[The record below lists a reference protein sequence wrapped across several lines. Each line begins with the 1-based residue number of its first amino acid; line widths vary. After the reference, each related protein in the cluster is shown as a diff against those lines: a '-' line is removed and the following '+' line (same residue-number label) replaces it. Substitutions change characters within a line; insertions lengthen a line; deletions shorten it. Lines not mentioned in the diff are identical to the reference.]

1 MLQAAAEELALIASP
16 DEILKLMLQQTI
28 TLILAVAGVLAAAGC
43 LWASWNAHRS
53 ALTAQEVARHAE
65 KIERRGL
72 LRELMVTAHR
82 VIAESSQMAL
92 LVEDLK
98 AEYRVLASFSG
109 QSGGSRERLLL
120 QRAESKQKELSSLR
134 EEAQTLVEQR
144 AELFNAS
151 EEELTQAL
159 LKFDGFLVQVLRIKD
174 TVEREIAAVA
184 GDNRLHRGRHLKAL
198 SVSR

>member
-1 MLQAAAEELALIASP
+1 
-16 DEILKLMLQQTI
+16 MLQQTI
-28 TLILAVAGVLAAAGC
+28 TLILAVAGVLAATGC

-109 QSGGSRERLLL
+109 QTGGSRERLLIR
-120 QRAESKQKELSSLR
+120 RAESKQTELSSLR
-134 EEAQTLVEQR
+134 EEAQKLVEQR
-144 AELFNAS
+144 TELFNAS
-151 EEELTQAL
+151 EEEW
-159 LKFDGFLVQVLRIKD
+159 KS
-174 TVEREIAAVA
+174 
-184 GDNRLHRGRHLKAL
+184 
-198 SVSR
+198 SVRCSTSFCAS

>member
-1 MLQAAAEELALIASP
+1 
-16 DEILKLMLQQTI
+16 MLQQII
-28 TLILAVAGVLAAAGC
+28 TLILAVAGVLVAAGC
-43 LWASWNAHRS
+43 VWASWNAHRS

-72 LRELMVTAHR
+72 LRELIVTAHR
-82 VIAESSQMAL
+82 VIAESSQIGL

-109 QSGGSRERLLL
+109 QAGGSREKLLI
-120 QRAESKQKELSSLR
+120 QRAESKHKELSSLR
-134 EEAQTLVEQR
+134 DEAQKLVEQR
-144 AELFNAS
+144 AQLFHAS
-151 EEELTQAL
+151 ELTQVL

-184 GDNRLHRGRHLKAL
+184 GDNRLHRGRQIKAL

>member
-1 MLQAAAEELALIASP
+1 MLQE
-16 DEILKLMLQQTI
+16 TI
-28 TLILAVAGVLAAAGC
+28 ILILAVAGALAAAGC
-43 LWASWNAHRS
+43 LWASWNAYRA
-53 ALTAQEVARHAE
+53 ALTAREVAKHAE
-65 KIERRGL
+65 NIERRGL

-82 VIAESSQMAL
+82 VIAESSQMGL
-92 LVEDLK
+92 LAEDLK

-109 QSGGSRERLLL
+109 QTGGSRERLLI
-120 QRAESKQKELSSLR
+120 QRAELTQKELSSLR
-134 EEAQTLVEQR
+134 DEAQNLVEQR
-144 AELFNAS
+144 TRFFNAS

>member
-1 MLQAAAEELALIASP
+1 MTISSN
-16 DEILKLMLQQTI
+16 IMLQQTI

-53 ALTAQEVARHAE
+53 ALTAQEVAKHAE

-72 LRELMVTAHR
+72 LRELIVTAHR

-109 QSGGSRERLLL
+109 QTGGSRERLLIR
-120 QRAESKQKELSSLR
+120 RAESKQTELSSLR
-134 EEAQTLVEQR
+134 EEAQNLVER
-144 AELFNAS
+144 RTELFHAS

-159 LKFDGFLVQVLRIKD
+159 LKFDGVLVQVLRIKD

-198 SVSR
+198 SVST

>member
-1 MLQAAAEELALIASP
+1 MLQE
-16 DEILKLMLQQTI
+16 TI
-28 TLILAVAGVLAAAGC
+28 ILILAVALVLAAAGC
-43 LWASWNAHRS
+43 LWASWNAHRA
-53 ALTAQEVARHAE
+53 ALAAQEVAKHAE
-65 KIERRGL
+65 NIERRGV

-82 VIAESSQMAL
+82 VIAESSQMGL

-109 QSGGSRERLLL
+109 QTGGSRERLLI
-120 QRAESKQKELSSLR
+120 QRAESTQKELSSLR
-134 EEAQTLVEQR
+134 DEAQNLVEQR
-144 AELFNAS
+144 TQLFNAS

>member
-1 MLQAAAEELALIASP
+1 MKISSN
-16 DEILKLMLQQTI
+16 IMLQQTI

-72 LRELMVTAHR
+72 LRELIVTAHR

-109 QSGGSRERLLL
+109 QTGGYRERLLIR
-120 QRAESKQKELSSLR
+120 RAESKQTELSSLR
-134 EEAQTLVEQR
+134 EEAQSLVQR
-144 AELFNAS
+144 RTELFNAS

-198 SVSR
+198 SVST

>member
-1 MLQAAAEELALIASP
+1 
-16 DEILKLMLQQTI
+16 
-28 TLILAVAGVLAAAGC
+28 
-43 LWASWNAHRS
+43 
-53 ALTAQEVARHAE
+53 
-65 KIERRGL
+65 
-72 LRELMVTAHR
+72 
-82 VIAESSQMAL
+82 
-92 LVEDLK
+92 VEDLK

-184 GDNRLHRGRHLKAL
+184 GDNRLQRGRHLKAL
-198 SVSR
+198 SLSR

>member
-1 MLQAAAEELALIASP
+1 M
-16 DEILKLMLQQTI
+16 
-28 TLILAVAGVLAAAGC
+28 
-43 LWASWNAHRS
+43 
-53 ALTAQEVARHAE
+53 
-65 KIERRGL
+65 GL
-72 LRELMVTAHR
+72 LA
-82 VIAESSQMAL
+82 
-92 LVEDLK
+92 EDLK

-109 QSGGSRERLLL
+109 QTGGSRERLLI
-120 QRAESKQKELSSLR
+120 QRAELTQKELSSLR
-134 EEAQTLVEQR
+134 DEAQNLVEQR
-144 AELFNAS
+144 TRLFNAS